1 MSPRL
6 PLINPCS
13 SKPSSK
19 FKFKIKANNKSFQ
32 ILQLNVRVDSNKSWI
47 VMMEKP
53 HLYKIFK
60 YSKMNKTVVK
70 TIIEMP
76 FIINK
81 MLNYS
86 I

>member
-1 MSPRL
+1 
-6 PLINPCS
+6 
-13 SKPSSK
+13 
-19 FKFKIKANNKSFQ
+19 
-32 ILQLNVRVDSNKSWI
+32 
-47 VMMEKP
+47 MMEKP